1 MENNTAVNL
10 SKKIRALE
18 SSGFSSDEIN
28 EVLKQLGTANAAAN
42 NIQYGESMGS
52 WILNFGLPSMVVFGT
67 GALFYYLTGGEDEPA
82 IIAEVG
88 ENDAVNCDINNDSH
102 FQEDGTTHFDEE
114 ATSNNG
120 TNHGVN
126 QYNDSSTKKS
136 ATGHDRDDTS
146 RRSTDRP
153 FRNPASYIPESDP
166 EKDPKLDNMF
176 GEVSQQWLKEVN
188 NRADVSVLRT
198 SMFLI
203 TMGCINSPSY
213 FAAYWRLL
221 YPNFT
226 IL

>member
-1 MENNTAVNL
+1 MESNTAVNL

-42 NIQYGESMGS
+42 NIHYGESIGS

-88 ENDAVNCDINNDSH
+88 DNNAVNCDINNGSH
-102 FQEDGTTHFDEE
+102 FQEEETANFDEE
-114 ATSNNG
+114 RTLNNG
-120 TNHGVN
+120 NNQGVN
-126 QYNDSSTKKS
+126 QFYNDSSIKKS
-136 ATGHDRDDTS
+136 ATGNDDTA
-146 RRSTDRP
+146 RRSADRP

-166 EKDPKLDNMF
+166 EKDPSLDNMF

-188 NRADVSVLRT
+188 NRADISVLRT
-198 SMFLI
+198 SLFLI
-203 TMGCINSPSY
+203 RVGWINPPPY
-213 FAAYWRLL
+213 FAKH
-221 YPNFT
+221 
-226 IL
+226 